1 MSERTSETARRDRLR
16 LVVTDPR
23 ELLPPQ
29 LASVEASSPEGERR
43 LRVPLARLDGAL
55 DALVRH
61 GGRLSTLF
69 AVTAP
74 EPSLLA
80 AVAFQGE
87 LVCLRAPL
95 DGAREYPSL
104 SRVTAAA
111 LLPERELHDLH
122 GLTPI
127 GHPDLLP
134 AVPPD
139 PDSFPRRVV
148 GDQAFVIPYGPIRSG
163 VFESIQYVIE
173 TAGEDVLALQVRP
186 FFKYRALERRF
197 VGLDLEH
204 AVQVAERVA
213 AIAGVAHATAFS
225 QAVER
230 ALAVEPTRRAQ
241 RWRVVHA
248 ELERI
253 ANHLDVAVKLAED
266 AALAVGA
273 ARFAILKEQ
282 VQRLRAQLCGSRF
295 SRGVVAPGGL
305 AAPPLLEPKTV
316 LAALDD
322 FERQLRRDR
331 RLLLGT
337 ASFTDRLI
345 GSGTLDRD
353 AIDDYAGVGPVARAC
368 GVAVDARFERPYGA
382 YVRVG
387 GRISTVEGGD
397 AMGRL
402 RVRFLEISE
411 SLHII
416 RQAFERLDKYGPELR
431 TDLPVGSGAALGWA
445 EAPMGEVVY
454 WVEVENGRLGTVRI
468 SSPSLRNWPL
478 FVAGFRGDVLTDFSF
493 IEHSFGLTPAG
504 ADR

>member
-1 MSERTSETARRDRLR
+1 MRPQRLR
-16 LVVTDPR
+16 AVADPR
-23 ELLPPQ
+23 ELLQPQ
-29 LASVEASSPEGERR
+29 LAAAVEDSAQGELR
-43 LRVPLARLDGAL
+43 LRVPLGRLDGAVE
-55 DALVRH
+55 ALVER
-61 GGRLSTLF
+61 GGRLSALF
-69 AVTAP
+69 QITAP
-74 EPSLLA
+74 ELSLLA

-87 LVCLRAPL
+87 LVALRAPL
-95 DGAREYPSL
+95 EGAREYPAL
-104 SRVTAAA
+104 SRVTSAA

-122 GLTPI
+122 GLTPV

-134 AVPPD
+134 AVSPD
-139 PDSFPRRVV
+139 PDRFERRVV
-148 GDQAFVIPYGPIRSG
+148 GEQSFVIPYGPIRSG

-173 TAGEDVLALQVRP
+173 TGGEDVLALHTRP
-186 FFKYRALERRF
+186 FFKHRRLEQRF
-197 VGLDLEH
+197 SGLGFEH

-213 AIAGVAHATAFS
+213 AIAGVAHASAFC

-230 ALAVEPTRRAQ
+230 ALDVEPTRRAQ

-253 ANHLDVAVKLAED
+253 ANHLDVATKLAED
-266 AALAVGA
+266 AALAVGV
-273 ARFAILKEQ
+273 ARFGILKEQ
-282 VQRLRAQLCGSRF
+282 IQRLRARLCGSRF
-295 SRGVVAPGGL
+295 GRGVITPGGL
-305 AAPPLLEPKTV
+305 AAAPQLEPKTV
-316 LAALDD
+316 LAVLDE

-337 ASFTDRLI
+337 ASFTDRLV
-345 GSGTLDRD
+345 GSGSLDRD
-353 AIDDYAGVGPVARAC
+353 TVNDYAGVGPVARAC
-368 GVAVDARFERPYGA
+368 GIAADARFERPYGA

-387 GRISTVEGGD
+387 GRIATVEDGD

-402 RVRFLEISE
+402 RVRFHEIAE

-431 TDLPVGSGAALGWA
+431 ADLPAESGAAFGWA
-445 EAPMGEVVY
+445 EAPMGELIY
-454 WVEVENGRLGTVRI
+454 WVEVSGGRIGTVRI

-478 FVAGFRGDVLTDFSF
+478 FAASFRGDVLTDFSF

>member
-1 MSERTSETARRDRLR
+1 VSDTPQSANRLR
-16 LVVTDPR
+16 LVVADPH
-23 ELLPPQ
+23 ELLAPQ
-29 LASVEASSPEGERR
+29 LAVVEASPPGERR
-43 LRVPLARLDGAL
+43 LRVPLARIDGAL
-55 DALVRH
+55 EALVRH
-61 GGRLSTLF
+61 GGRLSALF
-69 AVTAP
+69 LVSAP

-80 AVAFQGE
+80 AVAFQGD
-87 LVCLRAPL
+87 LLALRAPL
-95 DGAREYPSL
+95 EGAREYPSL
-104 SRVTAAA
+104 SRVTPAA

-122 GLTPI
+122 GLVPV
-127 GHPDLLP
+127 GQPDLLP

-139 PDSFPRRVV
+139 PDTFPRRVV
-148 GDQAFVIPYGPIRSG
+148 GDQTFVIPYGPIRSG

-197 VGLDLEH
+197 AGVDLDH
-204 AVQVAERVA
+204 AVQIAERVA
-213 AIAGVAHATAFS
+213 AIAGVAHATAFC

-230 ALAVEPTRRAQ
+230 ALGVEPTRRAQ

-266 AALAVGA
+266 AALSVGA
-273 ARFAILKEQ
+273 ARFAVLKEQ
-282 VQRLRAQLCGSRF
+282 IQRLRAGLCGSRF
-295 SRGVVAPGGL
+295 GRGVLATGGL
-305 AAPPLLEPKTV
+305 AAGPLLEPKTV
-316 LAALDD
+316 LATLDG
-322 FERQLRRDR
+322 FERQLKRDR
-331 RLLLGT
+331 RLLLRT

-368 GVAVDARFERPYGA
+368 GVAADARFERPYGA

-387 GRISTVEGGD
+387 GRISTVDDGD

-402 RVRFLEISE
+402 RVRLFEIGE

-431 TDLPVGSGAALGWA
+431 AGVPASDGAALGWA
-445 EAPMGEVVY
+445 EAPMGEVIY
-454 WVEVENGRLGTVRI
+454 WVEVANDRVGTLRI

-478 FVAGFRGDVLTDFSF
+478 FADAFRGDVLTDFAF